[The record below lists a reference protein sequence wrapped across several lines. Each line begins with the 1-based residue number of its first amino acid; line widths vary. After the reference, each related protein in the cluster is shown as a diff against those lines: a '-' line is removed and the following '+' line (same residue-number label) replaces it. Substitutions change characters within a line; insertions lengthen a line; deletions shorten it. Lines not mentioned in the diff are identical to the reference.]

1 MCVYNDYLT
10 KKVRVTCRL
19 DHWTLGQFFGPFYQG
34 GRQTIS
40 TLIFCHANVKL
51 TPKPGTIIVIENI
64 ANSCFQSSTVKSC
77 VCLSSRLVP
86 VPNDTHGL
94 AWIIF
99 QLPHVSLFACDKRSE
114 EKARRFHNMGCN
126 PAVWWNPPDI
136 SKLQTI
142 KFLGQ
147 NRSQ

>member
-1 MCVYNDYLT
+1 MKQKYLLPYFQDLLDSNVCIYDYLT

-19 DHWTLGQFFGPFYQG
+19 DHWTLGQFFGPFYRG

-77 VCLSSRLVP
+77 VCLLSRLVP

-94 AWIIF
+94 A
-99 QLPHVSLFACDKRSE
+99 
-114 EKARRFHNMGCN
+114 
-126 PAVWWNPPDI
+126 
-136 SKLQTI
+136 
-142 KFLGQ
+142 
-147 NRSQ
+147 